1 MAGYTKSM
9 NISIKTTNIELTPA
23 LKDYTEKRI
32 SGITKFTGEDVSAM
46 VEIGKTTAHHNNGDV
61 FKAEV
66 NVTTSLGKQFRAESE
81 KADLYE
87 AIDDVRTE
95 LVRVLSSSKGKKD
108 ALWKR
113 GARKIKSLLKGFR
126 N

>member
-1 MAGYTKSM
+1 M
-9 NISIKTTNIELTPA
+9 NISIKSTNIELTPA
-23 LKDYTEKRI
+23 LKDYTEKRLA
-32 SGITKFTGEDVSAM
+32 GITKFTGEDVAAT
-46 VEIGKTTAHHNNGDV
+46 VEIGKTTAHHNHGDI

-87 AIDDVRTE
+87 AIDDVRSE
-95 LVRVLSSSKGKKD
+95 LIRVLSSSKGKKE

-113 GARKIKSLLKGFR
+113 GAQKIKNMMKGFR